1 MVDHNDIVEQVKI
14 VNRIDD
20 VIDKDGF
27 SLGKKTGQY
36 RRAQQHDSLVV
47 NVETQ
52 SYYWNSRNE
61 KGDVI
66 NWVMRRNNCDFKTAI
81 ELLCRRAGIP
91 EPNWGK
97 QSVEE
102 RIAARNRED
111 AFEVAVS
118 VFSGWLMRDETA
130 LNYALS
136 RGWTQE
142 TVEKHMLG
150 YTGNADQRKDY
161 CKHLRGEFV
170 VSGVDPESPAAV
182 SLIGFNGK
190 VDGWLRANKLE
201 GQSVWVEQGFVPSFV
216 GKDMLVYPHFL
227 FGRVRYYSGRGVQ
240 EKRHYNLPRELVGE
254 RQIYVNGVWKP
265 NERNCVIV
273 EGQADAISLA
283 QLGIPAV
290 ASAGT
295 SIDDSFRE
303 RMRGHIT
310 LYLGMDNDQAGAV
323 GAWKSADILGPMTR
337 MVKWP
342 DGKDANDWL
351 LSMVRNRVP
360 EETQVDRSKKLLAAA
375 PTYAEVITHW
385 AGQQMGAERDDAQ
398 KKALAVIAKMDS
410 VTLAQYRSKL
420 AKAMDLN
427 VRDFNHVLKTMSD
440 LPNPDKAKEP
450 TEFVETLGGWFDD
463 TLVELLY
470 DKESNYTK
478 FAIRKPDGM
487 IEEVDYYD
495 YDNKRF
501 VPPFP
506 EDAMTKDV
514 VMLPSKVVPLRSVR
528 ELIAI
533 IRNFIHRY
541 LDVDSFYERLASYY
555 VLFTWMYDAF
565 TVLPYLRALG
575 DYGTGKS
582 RMIQAIGILCYR
594 PIFTAG
600 ATTTS
605 PIFRMLERFRGTLVL
620 DEADF
625 SKSDESSDII
635 KILNS
640 GYMKGSPVLRTEGS
654 GQSGF
659 TVKIYDVY
667 GPKVIAT
674 RKKFMDRATES
685 RCLTKEMGG
694 GIPRLDIPIVLP
706 KAFNEQAR
714 EIRNLLLAYRMKYL
728 QPEIEVDYNTVDRS
742 IEPRL
747 NQVTMALKTIVD
759 EPDLKE
765 EIDGFIRNYNRQL
778 IVERSM
784 SLDAKVLEAVVRIRR
799 GNPIGVDENG
809 PFWDFSLKH
818 ITKMTNEVIDE
829 ENRDEDGEEEEE
841 DGDRKY
847 SRKKLGP
854 KRIGAIVRNNLQ
866 LSTERATSGPFRGNY
881 YAVYEEE
888 RIMALCSRF
897 GIDPPDHNAPI
908 LPVVAP
914 VKKEGKQDAM
924 L

>member
-1 MVDHNDIVEQVKI
+1 
-14 VNRIDD
+14 
-20 VIDKDGF
+20 
-27 SLGKKTGQY
+27 
-36 RRAQQHDSLVV
+36 
-47 NVETQ
+47 
-52 SYYWNSRNE
+52 
-61 KGDVI
+61 
-66 NWVMRRNNCDFKTAI
+66 
-81 ELLCRRAGIP
+81 
-91 EPNWGK
+91 
-97 QSVEE
+97 
-102 RIAARNRED
+102 
-111 AFEVAVS
+111 
-118 VFSGWLMRDETA
+118 
-130 LNYALS
+130 
-136 RGWTQE
+136 
-142 TVEKHMLG
+142 
-150 YTGNADQRKDY
+150 
-161 CKHLRGEFV
+161 
-170 VSGVDPESPAAV
+170 
-182 SLIGFNGK
+182 
-190 VDGWLRANKLE
+190 
-201 GQSVWVEQGFVPSFV
+201 
-216 GKDMLVYPHFL
+216 
-227 FGRVRYYSGRGVQ
+227 
-240 EKRHYNLPRELVGE
+240 
-254 RQIYVNGVWKP
+254 
-265 NERNCVIV
+265 
-273 EGQADAISLA
+273 
-283 QLGIPAV
+283 
-290 ASAGT
+290 
-295 SIDDSFRE
+295 
-303 RMRGHIT
+303 
-310 LYLGMDNDQAGAV
+310 
-323 GAWKSADILGPMTR
+323 
-337 MVKWP
+337 
-342 DGKDANDWL
+342 
-351 LSMVRNRVP
+351 
-360 EETQVDRSKKLLAAA
+360 
-375 PTYAEVITHW
+375 
-385 AGQQMGAERDDAQ
+385 
-398 KKALAVIAKMDS
+398 
-410 VTLAQYRSKL
+410 
-420 AKAMDLN
+420 MDLN

-914 VKKEGKQDAM
+914 VKNEGKQDAM

>member
-1 MVDHNDIVEQVKI
+1 
-14 VNRIDD
+14 
-20 VIDKDGF
+20 
-27 SLGKKTGQY
+27 LGKKTGQY

-91 EPNWGK
+91 EPNWEK
-97 QSVEE
+97 QTVEE

-136 RGWTQE
+136 RGWTKE
-142 TVEKHMLG
+142 TIEKHMLG
-150 YTGNADQRKDY
+150 YTGKAVSRVDF

-201 GQSVWVEQGFVPSFV
+201 EQSVWVEQGFIPSFV

-240 EKRHYNLPRELVGE
+240 EKKHYNLPRELVGE
-254 RQIYVNGVWKP
+254 RQIYVNGAWKP

-283 QLGIPAV
+283 QLGIPAI

-323 GAWKSADILGPMTR
+323 GAWKNADILGPMTR
-337 MVKWP
+337 LVKWP

-375 PTYAEVITHW
+375 PTYAEVITQW

-398 KKALAVIAKMDS
+398 RKALAVVAKMDS

-463 TLVELLY
+463 TLIELLY

-478 FAIRKPDGM
+478 FAIRKPDGT

-541 LDVDSFYERLASYY
+541 LDVDSF
-555 VLFTWMYDAF
+555 
-565 TVLPYLRALG
+565 
-575 DYGTGKS
+575 
-582 RMIQAIGILCYR
+582 
-594 PIFTAG
+594 
-600 ATTTS
+600 
-605 PIFRMLERFRGTLVL
+605 
-620 DEADF
+620 
-625 SKSDESSDII
+625 
-635 KILNS
+635 
-640 GYMKGSPVLRTEGS
+640 
-654 GQSGF
+654 
-659 TVKIYDVY
+659 
-667 GPKVIAT
+667 
-674 RKKFMDRATES
+674 
-685 RCLTKEMGG
+685 
-694 GIPRLDIPIVLP
+694 
-706 KAFNEQAR
+706 
-714 EIRNLLLAYRMKYL
+714 
-728 QPEIEVDYNTVDRS
+728 
-742 IEPRL
+742 
-747 NQVTMALKTIVD
+747 
-759 EPDLKE
+759 
-765 EIDGFIRNYNRQL
+765 
-778 IVERSM
+778 
-784 SLDAKVLEAVVRIRR
+784 
-799 GNPIGVDENG
+799 
-809 PFWDFSLKH
+809 
-818 ITKMTNEVIDE
+818 
-829 ENRDEDGEEEEE
+829 
-841 DGDRKY
+841 
-847 SRKKLGP
+847 
-854 KRIGAIVRNNLQ
+854 
-866 LSTERATSGPFRGNY
+866 
-881 YAVYEEE
+881 
-888 RIMALCSRF
+888 
-897 GIDPPDHNAPI
+897 
-908 LPVVAP
+908 
-914 VKKEGKQDAM
+914 
-924 L
+924 